1 MLARM
6 QKELEYLYH
15 LERFGIKP
23 GLAVMQ
29 ELMSV
34 LGHPEKY
41 FKSIHV
47 TGTNGKGST
56 CAMLESV
63 LRESGFKTALYTSP
77 HLYAFN
83 ERIKVSGVAISD
95 SDLISLI
102 QEIRAAVESNNL
114 QPTFFEFTT
123 ALAFLYFARSN
134 IDIAVIEVGMGGRL
148 DATNV
153 ITPLLSI
160 ITNVGLDHMEFLGD
174 TVEEIARE
182 KAGIIKDG
190 VPVITGEEDA
200 SIVKILGEEAEQ
212 KNTRVIR
219 AQDIVKTAVLR
230 ASFDGQEVDIAGGK
244 IATRIHLPLLGAH
257 QIKNLEVVVSAC
269 EELMGTGL
277 HISQEGISK
286 GISLTVW
293 EGRLQVVSQKPL
305 ILVDGAHNEDGAQAL
320 VSFLETMPAFD
331 VLVYAAKKGKN
342 ITNVLSLVLPRC
354 KRVIITKGSY
364 MPEDP
369 EVIACIVRDAG
380 HDAEVRESVSDAVSL
395 GLEYVGTEGSMLIA
409 GSLYMIPDALA
420 FLKESEV

>member
-1 MLARM
+1 M

-23 GLAVMQ
+23 GLAVME
-29 ELMSV
+29 ELMDV
-34 LGHPEKY
+34 LGHPEKL
-41 FKSIHV
+41 FKSIHI

-63 LRESGFKTALYTSP
+63 LRESSFKTALYTSP

-83 ERIKVSGVAISD
+83 ERIKVSGIAISD

-102 QEIRAAVESNNL
+102 QEIRVAVEHNNL

-160 ITNVGLDHMEFLGD
+160 ITNVGLDHMEFLGN

-182 KAGIIKDG
+182 KAGIIKDS
-190 VPVITGEEDA
+190 VPVITREEGA
-200 SIVKILGEEAEQ
+200 SVVTILEEEAGR
-212 KNTRVIR
+212 KNTQVIR
-219 AQDIVKTAVLR
+219 AQDIVKTNVVRSDL
-230 ASFDGQEVDIAGGK
+230 SGQDIDVAGEK
-244 IATRIHLPLLGAH
+244 IAMRIHLPLLGTH
-257 QIKNLEVVVSAC
+257 QIKNLEVVLAAC
-269 EELMGTGL
+269 GELMGEGL
-277 HISQEGISK
+277 HMSQEDISR

-305 ILVDGAHNEDGAQAL
+305 MLVDGAHNGDGAQAL
-320 VSFLETMPAFD
+320 VSFLETMSAFD

-342 ITNVLSLVLPRC
+342 IADVLSLILPRC

-369 EVIACIVRDAG
+369 EIIARIVRDAG
-380 HDAEVRESVSDAVSL
+380 HDVEVRESVSDAVRL
-395 GLEYVGTEGSMLIA
+395 GLEYVGSDGSMLIA

-420 FLKESEV
+420 FLKENEV

>member
-1 MLARM
+1 M

-23 GLAVMQ
+23 GLAVMK
-29 ELMSV
+29 ELMDV
-34 LGHPEKY
+34 LGHPEKS
-41 FKSIHV
+41 FKSIHI

-56 CAMLESV
+56 CAMLESI

-102 QEIRAAVESNNL
+102 QEIRVAVEHNNL

-160 ITNVGLDHMEFLGD
+160 ITNVGLDHMEFLGN

-182 KAGIIKDG
+182 KAGIIKDS
-190 VPVITGEEDA
+190 VPVITREEGA
-200 SIVKILGEEAEQ
+200 SVVKILEDEAGR
-212 KNTRVIR
+212 KNTQVIR
-219 AQDIVKTAVLR
+219 AQGIVKTNVVRSDL
-230 ASFDGQEVDIAGGK
+230 SGQDIDVAGEK
-244 IATRIHLPLLGAH
+244 IAMRIHLPLLGAH
-257 QIKNLEVVVSAC
+257 QIKNLEVVLAAC
-269 EELMGTGL
+269 GELMGAGL
-277 HISQEGISK
+277 RMSQEDISR
-286 GISLTVW
+286 GVSLTVW

-305 ILVDGAHNEDGAQAL
+305 ILVDGAHNGDGAQAL
-320 VSFLETMPAFD
+320 VSFLETMPVFD

-342 ITNVLSLVLPRC
+342 IADVLSLILPRC

-369 EVIACIVRDAG
+369 DVIARIVRDVG
-380 HDAEVRESVSDAVSL
+380 HGVEVRESVSDAVKL
-395 GLEYVGTEGSMLIA
+395 GLEYVGTDGSILIA

-420 FLKESEV
+420 FLKENEV

>member
-23 GLAVMQ
+23 GLAVME
-29 ELMSV
+29 ELMGV
-34 LGHPEKY
+34 LGHPEKS
-41 FKSIHV
+41 FKSIHI

-63 LRESGFKTALYTSP
+63 LRESGIKTAMYTSP
-77 HLYAFN
+77 HLYLFN
-83 ERIKVSGVAISD
+83 ERIKISGVAIPD
-95 SDLISLI
+95 SDLVNLI
-102 QEIRAAVESNNL
+102 REIRDSVERNNL
-114 QPTFFEFTT
+114 HPTFFEFTT
-123 ALAFLYFARSN
+123 ALAFLYFSRCN
-134 IDIAVIEVGMGGRL
+134 VDIAVIEVGMGGRL

-153 ITPLLSI
+153 ITPLLCI

-182 KAGIIKDG
+182 KSGIIKQG
-190 VPVITGEEDA
+190 VPVITREEGA
-200 SIVKILGEEAEQ
+200 GVVKILEEEAEQ

-219 AQDIVKTAVLR
+219 AQGSMKATVLR
-230 ASFDGQEVDIAGGK
+230 ADLNGQDVEVIGK
-244 IATRIHLPLLGAH
+244 NVAMRMYLPLLGAH
-257 QIKNLEVVVSAC
+257 QIKNLEVVLAAC
-269 EELMGTGL
+269 EELVRAGL
-277 HISQEGISK
+277 HVSQEDICNGIRST
-286 GISLTVW
+286 IW

-305 ILVDGAHNEDGAQAL
+305 IIVDGAHNRDGAQAL
-320 VSFLETMPAFD
+320 ARFLEPMPAFD

-342 ITNVLSLVLPRC
+342 IKEVLSLLLPRC

-369 EVIACIVRDAG
+369 EIIARMVKDMG
-380 HDAEVRESVSDAVSL
+380 YPAEVRDNAPDAVGR
-395 GLEYVGTEGSMLIA
+395 GLEYAGTDGSMLIA

-420 FLKESEV
+420 FLKQSGV